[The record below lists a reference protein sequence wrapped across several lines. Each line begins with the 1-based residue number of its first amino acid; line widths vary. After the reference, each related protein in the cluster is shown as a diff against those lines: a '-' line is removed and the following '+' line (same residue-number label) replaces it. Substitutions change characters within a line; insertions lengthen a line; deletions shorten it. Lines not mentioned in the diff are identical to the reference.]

1 MCEISYSSRLV
12 RDPRKTTVMCTYQ
25 PIKPDDSR
33 LHYTGVLVAGDAS
46 DTVGDSLLP
55 LGSGFFVAP
64 FLALTA
70 RHVIDEVSEK
80 FHSCPIHEIVGDM
93 KFGID
98 FSIQH
103 ALHGLMKWAVMGYG
117 YTPTID
123 VVALW
128 VELREPAKLPAGFKW
143 ELPTLSLAQPRVNQ
157 AVNALG
163 YPHSTHR
170 LDEQGHTEV
179 GLDPHE
185 STGAIATIH
194 ERTRDRVMLP
204 YPCFEASAAT
214 KGGMSGGPVFS
225 DDGHVIGVVGSS
237 FELGENNEP
246 EVSYVS
252 AIWPTVGIELR
263 HTADPV
269 TEANAPYRLQSL
281 VDDGTIRAVDRLTS
295 VNAAGTVTLRI
306 PA

>member
-1 MCEISYSSRLV
+1 MSA
-12 RDPRKTTVMCTYQ
+12 YQ
-25 PIKPDDSR
+25 PTKPRDSR

-46 DTVGDSLLP
+46 DIVGNSLLP

-64 FLALTA
+64 FLVLTA

-80 FHSCPIHEIVGDM
+80 FHGCLINEIVGDM
-93 KFGID
+93 RFGID

-103 ALHGLMKWAVMGYG
+103 ARHGLMKWAVMGYG

-128 VELREPAKLPAGFKW
+128 VELREPAELPAGFTW
-143 ELPTLSLAQPRVNQ
+143 ELPTLSLAQARVDQ
-157 AVNALG
+157 GVNALG
-163 YPHSTHR
+163 YPHSTRR
-170 LDEQGHTEV
+170 LDEQGHAKV

-185 STGAIATIH
+185 SIGTIAAIH
-194 ERTRDRVMLP
+194 ELSRDQVMLP

-225 DDGHVIGVVGSS
+225 NAGHVIGVVGSS
-237 FELGENNEP
+237 FELGESDEP

-252 AIWPTVGIELR
+252 AIWPVVGIELR
-263 HTADPV
+263 HTAAPV
-269 TEANAPYRLQSL
+269 TAATTPYRLQVL
-281 VDDGTIRAVDRLTS
+281 VDAGAVSAVDRFTS
-295 VNAAGTVTLRI
+295 VDAAGKVTLRI

>member
-1 MCEISYSSRLV
+1 MS
-12 RDPRKTTVMCTYQ
+12 TYQ
-25 PIKPDDSR
+25 PTRLCDSR
-33 LHYTGVLVAGDAS
+33 LNYTGVLVAGDAS
-46 DTVGDSLLP
+46 DTVGHSLQP

-80 FHSCPIHEIVGDM
+80 FHGCRIHKINGGM

-103 ALHGLMKWAVMGYG
+103 VRHGLMKWAVMGYG

-128 VELREPAKLPAGFKW
+128 VKLREPAKLPAGFTW
-143 ELPTLSLAQPRVNQ
+143 ELPTLSLAQARVDQ
-157 AVNALG
+157 EVYALG

-170 LDEQGHTEV
+170 LDEKGQAKV
-179 GLDPHE
+179 GLNPHE
-185 STGAIATIH
+185 SSGTIAAIH
-194 ERTRDRVMLP
+194 QLSRDCVMLP
-204 YPCFEASAAT
+204 YPCFQARAAT

-225 DDGHVIGVVGSS
+225 SAGHVIGVVGSS
-237 FELGENNEP
+237 FELGQSDDP
-246 EVSYVS
+246 AVSYVS
-252 AIWPTVGIELR
+252 AIWPAVGIELR
-263 HTADPV
+263 HTAARKIAK
-269 TEANAPYRLQSL
+269 TTPYRLQAL
-281 VDDGTIRAVDRLTS
+281 VDTGVVSAVHRFTS
-295 VNAAGTVTLRI
+295 VDVEGKVTLRI

>member
-1 MCEISYSSRLV
+1 MMS
-12 RDPRKTTVMCTYQ
+12 TYQ
-25 PIKPDDSR
+25 PTKPGDSR
-33 LHYTGVLVAGDAS
+33 LHYTGVLVAGDVS

-70 RHVIDEVSEK
+70 RHVIDEVSEQ
-80 FHSCPIHEIVGDM
+80 FHGRRIHEIVGEM

-103 ALHGLMKWAVMGYG
+103 ARHGLMKWAVMGYG

-123 VVALW
+123 LVALW
-128 VELREPAKLPAGFKW
+128 VELREPAELPADFAW
-143 ELPTLSLAQPRVNQ
+143 ELPTLSLAQAKVGQ

-170 LDEQGHTEV
+170 LDEQGHAKV

-185 STGAIATIH
+185 SSGTIAAIH
-194 ERTRDRVMLP
+194 EHSRDRIMLP

-237 FELGENNEP
+237 FELGDSDEP
-246 EVSYVS
+246 VVSYVS
-252 AIWPTVGIELR
+252 AIWPAVGIELR
-263 HTADPV
+263 HTATPV
-269 TEANAPYRLQSL
+269 TATAPYLLQVL
-281 VDDGTIRAVDRLTS
+281 VNTGAVRAVDRFTS
-295 VNAAGTVTLRI
+295 VDAAGTVTLHI